1 MLKIKKSKFLC
12 ILLLLSIILG
22 VNNISVQAG
31 YNYNNA
37 KENYNSEIDSSII
50 NKEISKWNKKDTYNY
65 SDLVMYNNRIYF
77 ACDNNIQGLVP
88 GESKKWLLKADLGIY
103 QNKSD
108 SSYLYKNSSLAR
120 TSTIKVIAYN
130 AALSTSKYQF
140 SIRALLPGTWTAQVN
155 SIIEYDNGRHV
166 IIKNDFFRDNML
178 YLNVSQVR
186 NYYYPHISKVT
197 VILSGTFKGEVL
209 ASTGMTMYP

>member
-1 MLKIKKSKFLC
+1 MLKIKKNKFLC
-12 ILLLLSIILG
+12 ILLLLSLILG

-31 YNYNNA
+31 YNYNDV
-37 KENYNSEIDSSII
+37 KDNYNSEIDSSII
-50 NKEISKWNKKDTYNY
+50 NKEISKWNKKDIYNY
-65 SDLVMYNNRIYF
+65 SDLVMYNNKIYF
-77 ACDNNIQGLVP
+77 ACDNIQGLVP
-88 GESKKWLLKADLGIY
+88 GESEKWLLKADLSIY
-103 QNKSD
+103 QNKSE

-120 TSTIKVIAYN
+120 TAAIKVIAYN

-155 SIIEYDNGRHV
+155 SIIEYDNGRHMIV
-166 IIKNDFFRDNML
+166 KNDFFRDDML

>member
-1 MLKIKKSKFLC
+1 MLKIKRNKFLC
-12 ILLLLSIILG
+12 ILLLLFLIFG
-22 VNNISVQAG
+22 VNNTSVQAG
-31 YNYNNA
+31 YNYNDTE
-37 KENYNSEIDSSII
+37 ENYNYKIDSSII

-65 SDLVMYNNRIYF
+65 SDLVMYNNKIYF
-77 ACDNNIQGLVP
+77 ACDNIKGLVP
-88 GESKKWLLKADLGIY
+88 GESEKWLLKADLNMY
-103 QNKSD
+103 QNKSE
-108 SSYLYKNSSLAR
+108 SSYLYESSSLVR
-120 TSTIKVIAYN
+120 TAAIKVIAYN

-155 SIIEYDNGRHV
+155 SVIEYDNGRHV
-166 IIKNDFFRDNML
+166 IIKNDFFKDDML
-178 YLNVSQVR
+178 YLNASQVR